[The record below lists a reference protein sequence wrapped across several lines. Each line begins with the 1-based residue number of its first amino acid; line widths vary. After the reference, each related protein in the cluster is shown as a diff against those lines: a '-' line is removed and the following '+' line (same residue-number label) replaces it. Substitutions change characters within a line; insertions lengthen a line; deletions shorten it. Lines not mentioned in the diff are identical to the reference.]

1 MVVEGVEVVVVG
13 GGERWFL
20 YTQLIV
26 KTSLLKQKKSK
37 KEKHTLDLHLKTCGV
52 VLKFFIYI
60 QVRIVCDE
68 KEFGNYRSVVQG
80 LDLASTPGF

>member
-1 MVVEGVEVVVVG
+1 MVVEGVEVVVGG

-20 YTQLIV
+20 YMQLIV
-26 KTSLLKQKKSK
+26 KTSLLKQKKK
-37 KEKHTLDLHLKTCGV
+37 KHTLDLRLETCGV

-68 KEFGNYRSVVQG
+68 KESGNYCSRVAKELLGQ
-80 LDLASTPGF
+80 

>member
-1 MVVEGVEVVVVG
+1 MVVEGVEVVVGG

-26 KTSLLKQKKSK
+26 KTSLLKQKKK
-37 KEKHTLDLHLKTCGV
+37 KHTLDLRLETCGV
-52 VLKFFIYI
+52 VLKFFIYYI

-68 KEFGNYRSVVQG
+68 KESGNYRSRVAKELLGQ
-80 LDLASTPGF
+80 